1 MARLGHKSPQM
12 AAHYTKRASQKKLA
26 RSAVRKSK
34 EQRLLA
40 ADSNRVKWQT

>member
-26 RSAVRKSK
+26 RSAVEKIERAKI
-34 EQRLLA
+34 A
-40 ADSNRVKWQT
+40 CG

>member
-26 RSAVRKSK
+26 RRSRKSK